1 MFCRV
6 FWSATGEKILVS
18 YTHWL
23 HRLHKGFTVFWSA
36 ADEKILASYTA
47 YIRDLQWFWSAA
59 GEKILASYTA
69 YIGIYSDFG
78 APQARKFWQLTPPT
92 QGILKLFWSAAGEK
106 FFGNLHRLYKGFTLI
121 FGRRR
126 PAKLCNLHRL
136 HKGRS
141 TPFIVLLNTSLQ
153 G

>member
-6 FWSATGEKILVS
+6 FWSATGEKILVN
-18 YTHWL
+18 
-23 HRLHKGFTVFWSA
+23 
-36 ADEKILASYTA
+36 YTA

-106 FFGNLHRLYKGFTLI
+106 FFGNLHRLYYIYKGLTLI

-136 HKGRS
+136 HKGGS
-141 TPFIVLLNTSLQ
+141 TPFIVY
-153 G
+153 